1 MKRKILLS
9 VLLLLVSC
17 ACVASELRL
26 KEASSLELH
35 GIDDYLEW
43 VPMEALDEAGRNLV
57 SANGKSSAQDFVS
70 ASGRYSL
77 FHKFEGDRV
86 FVRSLLML
94 LPPSESASIA
104 YTEWNM
110 KVEAELEKSGGT
122 ILNIPCPAKWVEEC
136 KFSRILNSAAQGI
149 GNVFVL
155 RNGRSIYSVT
165 ILGLSSFAD
174 AQSARDFLEEKALN
188 AMAFR
193 PASLATEVEKEKRK
207 ITDLPKESARQGMT
221 LGLLIL
227 YTLVYVT
234 LYWVVALMNRVSGRV
249 ILGRRIAA
257 FGGTSLLAI
266 SLGLYVMRQ
275 VVNAGALKPLEPF
288 ELGLVQGEL
297 IGMYLGPLLLLA
309 LGVGLSVWRESRKS
323 GAVSPS
329 AP

>member
-1 MKRKILLS
+1 
-9 VLLLLVSC
+9 
-17 ACVASELRL
+17 
-26 KEASSLELH
+26 
-35 GIDDYLEW
+35 
-43 VPMEALDEAGRNLV
+43 MEALDEAGRDLV

-94 LPPSESASIA
+94 LPPSESASVA
-104 YTEWNM
+104 YAEWNM

-174 AQSARDFLEEKALN
+174 AQSAREFLEEKALN

-193 PASLATEVEKEKRK
+193 PASLATEVEKEKQK
-207 ITDLPKESARQGMT
+207 IAGKEAEYLLDQGNNLLVLKELFGIKDKPNRHLTGGADFIPLLPE
-221 LGLLIL
+221 
-227 YTLVYVT
+227 
-234 LYWVVALMNRVSGRV
+234 
-249 ILGRRIAA
+249 
-257 FGGTSLLAI
+257 
-266 SLGLYVMRQ
+266 SLG
-275 VVNAGALKPLEPF
+275 
-288 ELGLVQGEL
+288 
-297 IGMYLGPLLLLA
+297 
-309 LGVGLSVWRESRKS
+309 
-323 GAVSPS
+323 
-329 AP
+329 